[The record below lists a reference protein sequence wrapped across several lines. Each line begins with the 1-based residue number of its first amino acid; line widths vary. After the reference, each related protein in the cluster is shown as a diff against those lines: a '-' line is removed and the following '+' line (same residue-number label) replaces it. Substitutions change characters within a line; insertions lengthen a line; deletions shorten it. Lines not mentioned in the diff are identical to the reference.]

1 MSKLTA
7 LENEFNELK
16 RYIEELKGKIKEKTV
31 RFDQLMEIMEYVN
44 EARVEA
50 TSSTKEA
57 LDTLYMTSESNG
69 GKATN
74 ADFLTAYKAAGVECE
89 LIQDVGDDESTIQEI
104 QQEAA
109 TG

>member
-16 RYIEELKGKIKEKTV
+16 RYIEELKGKLKEKSV
-31 RFDQLMEIMEYVN
+31 RFDQLLEIMEYVN
-44 EARVEA
+44 EAREEVSG
-50 TSSTKEA
+50 TTKEA

-74 ADFLTAYKAAGVECE
+74 ADFLTAYKAAGVECD
-89 LIQDVGDDESTIQEI
+89 LIQDVADDDPTVQTLHA
-104 QQEAA
+104 EAG